1 MYTVRSIISTQ
12 INKANKIS
20 LSRKYKRNQIKMK
33 THQVV
38 VFVLVTSYLQLTV
51 VSILASFFSS
61 HLNPSFFE
69 VITAKFT
76 PAYIANGQGIF

>member
-1 MYTVRSIISTQ
+1 
-12 INKANKIS
+12 
-20 LSRKYKRNQIKMK
+20 MK